1 MTENNRTEFEE
12 EQTTTDFEE
21 AVGSGQEDNEAVSEK
36 QMAAPASKE
45 ESEESRRTQR
55 TLRQQW
61 QQRSQTRY

>member
-45 ESEESRRTQR
+45 ESEE
-55 TLRQQW
+55 
-61 QQRSQTRY
+61 